1 MSQYAKRLVT
11 FCQVVLDA
19 VELQH
24 PSLARPF
31 KGSPFGSLTFNFG
44 PDVRTFP
51 HKDHKNLSWGWCAI
65 TSLGSYDH
73 TRGGH
78 LVLWDLGI
86 AVEFPPNSTIFI
98 PSAIVEHSNTEIQEG
113 EVRHSITQYT
123 SAGLFRWCAYGFQL
137 KSAAV
142 SQGVLPAWWWSNPQ
156 HMFPSAPPEE

>member
-1 MSQYAKRLVT
+1 MSTYAKTLVT
-11 FCQVVLDA
+11 FCQKALDA
-19 VELQH
+19 VEARH

-31 KGSPFGSLTFNFG
+31 RDSPFGSLTFNFG

-51 HKDHKNLSWGWCAI
+51 HKDFKNLSWGWCSI

-98 PSAIVEHSNTEIQEG
+98 PSAIVEHSNAEIREG
-113 EVRHSITQYT
+113 EVRGSVTQYN
-123 SAGLFRWCAYGFQL
+123 SAGLFRWCAYGFRL
-137 KSAAV
+137 KSAAER
-142 SQGVLPAWWWSNPQ
+142 QGVPPASWWSCPR
-156 HMFPSAPPEE
+156 HMFPRAPAEE